1 MEEIVLGRGDDAE
14 PVVIQRSGRA
24 VKALV
29 QILEVLQRR
38 VGLMVGGVVV
48 VGGQL
53 VVVVVVMH
61 GAVVETVGGI
71 RMVRHRGRSGGR
83 GSR

>member
-1 MEEIVLGRGDDAE
+1 
-14 PVVIQRSGRA
+14 
-24 VKALV
+24 
-29 QILEVLQRR
+29 
-38 VGLMVGGVVV
+38 MVGGVVV